1 MLRLSSNLGFDWQRN
16 ALEISERNA
25 GPKAMRLPLLLGA
38 AFLVCTTVLSAADES
53 YPSKSV
59 RLIVPAAP
67 GGPIDIVARILAD
80 GLKTAWPVSIVV
92 ENRTGAGTSTGA
104 AYVASAAPDGYTL
117 LVSPDSIAV
126 NPSLYPNISPDP
138 LKSFEPVAMLVT
150 ATQVLVVRS
159 DLGVSDLQ
167 AFLALAKG
175 RQAGLN
181 MASAGAGT
189 ISHLTEVLL
198 ELRTGTHTTHIPFK
212 GAAPALTAM
221 LGGHVDAMWVMLAP
235 AQSYI
240 TAGKIKAIAVTSAGR
255 DPKLPNVP
263 TVEEGGIADFQVM
276 NWQGLFAPAGTP
288 KPIVERIW
296 QGVRDVLAKP
306 EIKSRMASAG
316 FDARGDGPEVVAE
329 QIRLSVPK
337 WADVVKRAGIRPAD

>member
-1 MLRLSSNLGFDWQRN
+1 MRLSVL
-16 ALEISERNA
+16 I
-25 GPKAMRLPLLLGA
+25 A
-38 AFLVCTTVLSAADES
+38 ATFLVCATVPGCADDN

-67 GGPIDIVARILAD
+67 GGPIDIVARVLAD
-80 GLKTAWPVSIVV
+80 GLKSVWPATVVV
-92 ENRTGAGTSTGA
+92 ENRIGAGTSTGG
-104 AYVASAAPDGYTL
+104 AYVAGSAPDGYTL

-126 NPSLYPNISPDP
+126 NPSLYPGLNPDP
-138 LKSFEPVAMLVT
+138 LRSFEPIAMLVT
-150 ATQVLVVRS
+150 ATQVLVVRN

-167 AFLALAKG
+167 SFLALAKSK
-175 RQAGLN
+175 QSGLN

-198 ELRTGTHTTHIPFK
+198 ELRTGTRTTHIPFK

-235 AQSYI
+235 AQSHI
-240 TAGKIKAIAVTSAGR
+240 LSGKIKAIAVTAAAR

-263 TVEEGGIADFQVM
+263 TVEESGIADFQVM

-288 KPIVERIW
+288 KPIIEKIYRAVAE
-296 QGVRDVLAKP
+296 VLQKP
-306 EIKSRMASAG
+306 EIRSRMAAAG
-316 FDARGDGPEVVAE
+316 FDTRGDGPQVVAD
-329 QIRLSVPK
+329 QIRSSVPK
-337 WADVVKRAGIRPAD
+337 WADVVKRAGIRPAN

>member
-1 MLRLSSNLGFDWQRN
+1 MRLS
-16 ALEISERNA
+16 ALI
-25 GPKAMRLPLLLGA
+25 GA
-38 AFLVCTTVLSAADES
+38 AFLICAAIPAAADD

-67 GGPIDIVARILAD
+67 GGPIDTVARILAD

-92 ENRTGAGTSTGA
+92 ENKPGAGTSTGG
-104 AYVASAAPDGYTL
+104 AYVAGSPPDGYTL

-126 NPSLYPNISPDP
+126 NPSLYPNVSLDP
-138 LKSFEPVAMLVT
+138 LKSFEPVALLVT
-150 ATQVLVVRS
+150 ATQVLVVRN

-167 AFLALAKG
+167 SFLALARRK
-175 RQAGLN
+175 QDGLN

-221 LGGHVDAMWVMLAP
+221 LGGHVDAMWVMLSP
-235 AQSYI
+235 AQTHIAS
-240 TAGKIKAIAVTSAGR
+240 GKIKAIAVTSAKR
-255 DPKLPNVP
+255 DPKLPGVP
-263 TVEEGGIADFQVM
+263 TVEESGIADFEVT

-288 KPIVERIW
+288 KPVIEKIW
-296 QGVRDVLAKP
+296 RTVAEVLAKP
-306 EIKSRMASAG
+306 EVKDRMASVG
-316 FDARGDGPEVVAE
+316 FDTRGDGGQVVTDL
-329 QIRLSVPK
+329 IRSSVPK
-337 WADVVKRAGIRPAD
+337 WADVVKRAGIRGTD